1 MIYRIIYVCII
12 YKVLVWFILDIQ
24 SNMYTVQKL
33 IHSSNPTVVWDSDLR
48 FEAKHCP
55 NESRLSWV
63 CGFVSTLLNVKLEQ
77 VLSDGS
83 PQKPM
88 VFLHLSCH
96 DSTSQKKVPLHLSI
110 CVVGTTVV
118 TTNHELI
125 PLAGFQPKPGEKK
138 WRQCVEMPKSMI
150 VEISLPIWINN
161 FRKKMFCN
169 HCNCVIL

>member
-1 MIYRIIYVCII
+1 MYYI
-12 YKVLVWFILDIQ
+12 YKVLFWFIFDIQ
-24 SNMYTVQKL
+24 SNMYTVQKM

-63 CGFVSTLLNVKLEQ
+63 CKHFAQCEARASVEWWKPSKTHGFSSFVMSWLDQPEKGHQ
-77 VLSDGS
+77 D
-83 PQKPM
+83 
-88 VFLHLSCH
+88 C
-96 DSTSQKKVPLHLSI
+96 PLHLSI

-138 WRQCVEMPKSMI
+138 WRQCVEMPTTMI